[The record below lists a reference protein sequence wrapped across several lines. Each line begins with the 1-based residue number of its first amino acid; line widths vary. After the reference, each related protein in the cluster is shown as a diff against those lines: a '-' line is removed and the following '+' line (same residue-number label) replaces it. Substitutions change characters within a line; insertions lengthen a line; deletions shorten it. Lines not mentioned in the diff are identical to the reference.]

1 VKDKITSAATRVLLR
16 EGLQGWSID
25 LVAAEAG
32 CAKGLVHYH
41 HGSKKVLLAA
51 VAARIERERQ
61 TRRLDALSASGAEA
75 LDRLWRVI
83 EREVGTGAWAA
94 WASLVAEPGITLPAA
109 DATETTAF
117 ASAIGRALDLPALG
131 ADDARL
137 AAAALDGFQLALA
150 RGVPPDSVQEAFH
163 RLWLALLS

>member
-1 VKDKITSAATRVLLR
+1 MKNKITDAATRVLLR
-16 EGLQGWSID
+16 DGLQGWSID

-41 HGSKKVLLAA
+41 HGSKKVLLST
-51 VAARIERERQ
+51 VAAQLERERQ
-61 TRRLDALSASGAEA
+61 AHRLDALSASGAEA

-109 DATETTAF
+109 DAAETTALG
-117 ASAIGRALDLPALG
+117 SAIGRALDLPAVG

-150 RGVPPDSVQEAFH
+150 RGVPSEAVQEAFH
-163 RLWLALLS
+163 RLWLALLG